1 MTRANEAEQI
11 LRTRARALARTPPQA
26 SAEGAMLELLEF
38 RLASERYAV
47 ESQLVEE
54 VHPLRDLTP
63 LPCTPP
69 FVLGIVN
76 VRGRILPVL
85 DLKKFFD
92 LPERG
97 LTDLHRIILVR
108 GNDLPA
114 GDSLVPAGGSLVPA
128 GGSLAPAGGSLA
140 PAGGSL
146 AGRSVAGRSVAGRS
160 VAGRSVIE
168 LGLLAD
174 VIVGVRSVAT
184 DSLQPSLPTLTG
196 IRADFLMGVTDER
209 LVVLDLGRIL
219 LDPKII
225 VHEEVEA

>member
-1 MTRANEAEQI
+1 MTSAHAAERI
-11 LRTRARALARTPPQA
+11 LRARARALARTPPRA
-26 SAEGAMLELLEF
+26 SAAGAMLELLEF

-47 ESQLVEE
+47 ESRLVQE

-108 GNDLPA
+108 GNDL
-114 GDSLVPAGGSLVPA
+114 
-128 GGSLAPAGGSLA
+128 
-140 PAGGSL
+140 
-146 AGRSVAGRSVAGRS
+146 
-160 VAGRSVIE
+160 E

-174 VIVGVRSVAT
+174 VIVGVRNVAA

-196 IRADFLMGVTDER
+196 IRADFLKGVSDER
-209 LVVLDLGRIL
+209 LVVLDLDRIL

-225 VHEEVEA
+225 VHEEVES